1 MGNPALNLLVFVGIV
16 LLLTALFWPRRG
28 LLPRLTRRRRSHR
41 RLLEDALK
49 HLAKAEYQGITAD
62 VESFAGALRLTPD
75 RAARLAAQLEADGW
89 LTSTTSGLQLTD
101 DGRRYALRII
111 RHHRLWERYLADRT
125 SVEPA
130 EWHEE
135 AEYREHE
142 LDAATA
148 DALAARMGDPVYDP
162 HGDPIP
168 TAAGAIPPPHG
179 VALSELSPGESGVV
193 VHIEDE
199 PQHVYDQLIAG
210 DLAPGM
216 GAQVLDR
223 SSHEVRFVVDGREL
237 TLTPF
242 AARNVTVDR
251 VLEAPP
257 TAAHRTMAELSP
269 GEEATVLEISAACQG
284 PERRRLLDLGL
295 VPGTTVLAELQSPLG
310 DPIAYRVRSAVIA
323 LRKRQA
329 RMVAVSPP
337 PESGEQQ

>member
-1 MGNPALNLLVFVGIV
+1 MENPAANLLVFLAIV
-16 LLLTALFWPRRG
+16 LFFVAGFWPRRG
-28 LLPRLTRRRRSHR
+28 LLPRLSRRRRSQR
-41 RLLEDALK
+41 RLVEDALK
-49 HLAKAEYQGITAD
+49 HLAKAEQVGATAD
-62 VESFAGALRLTPD
+62 VESLAGALQLTPD
-75 RAARLAAQLEADGW
+75 GAARLAARLEADRW
-89 LTSTTSGLQLTD
+89 LTSTASGLVLTET
-101 DGRRYALRII
+101 GRRYALRII

-125 SVEPA
+125 SIEPA

-135 AEYREHE
+135 AEYREHQ

-179 VALSELSPGESGVV
+179 VALSELTPGESGVV

-199 PQHVYDQLIAG
+199 PQQVYDQLIAG
-210 DLAPGM
+210 GLAPGM

-223 SSHEVRFVVDGREL
+223 SSEEVRFLVDGREL
-237 TLTPF
+237 TLTPV

-251 VLEAPP
+251 VREVP
-257 TAAHRTMAELSP
+257 TEAHRTMAELAP
-269 GEEATVLEISAACQG
+269 GEVASVVEISAVCQG

-295 VPGTTVLAELQSPLG
+295 VPGTTVRAELRSPLG
-310 DPIAYRVRSAVIA
+310 DPVAYRVRGAVIA

-329 RMVAVSPP
+329 GMVAVTAPSPGDP
-337 PESGEQQ
+337 QE